1 MLLII
6 DYHKRNQKTSG
17 IGKLWVKIKW
27 DKAKMDR
34 FRLKNARVIIPRLET
49 LEVFV
54 NSKARRDESDNNT
67 DTDESE
73 ENKEDVF

>member
-1 MLLII
+1 M
-6 DYHKRNQKTSG
+6 
-17 IGKLWVKIKW
+17 KIKW

-34 FRLKNARVIIPRLET
+34 FRLKNARAIIPRLET

-73 ENKEDVF
+73 ENEEDVF

>member
-1 MLLII
+1 M
-6 DYHKRNQKTSG
+6 
-17 IGKLWVKIKW
+17 WVKIKW

-34 FRLKNARVIIPRLET
+34 FRLKNARVVIPRLET

-73 ENKEDVF
+73 ENEDDVF

>member
-1 MLLII
+1 M
-6 DYHKRNQKTSG
+6 
-17 IGKLWVKIKW
+17 WVKIKW

-73 ENKEDVF
+73 ENEEDVF

>member
-1 MLLII
+1 M
-6 DYHKRNQKTSG
+6 
-17 IGKLWVKIKW
+17 KIKW

-73 ENKEDVF
+73 ENEKDVF

>member
-1 MLLII
+1 M
-6 DYHKRNQKTSG
+6 
-17 IGKLWVKIKW
+17 KIKW

-34 FRLKNARVIIPRLET
+34 LGLKIKWDGAKMDRLGLKNVLET

-54 NSKARRDESDNNT
+54 NSKARRDKGDNNT

-73 ENKEDVF
+73 ENENDVF

>member
-1 MLLII
+1 
-6 DYHKRNQKTSG
+6 
-17 IGKLWVKIKW
+17 
-27 DKAKMDR
+27 MDR

-73 ENKEDVF
+73 ENEEDVFWIGQEGINGANANFVGF

>member
-1 MLLII
+1 M
-6 DYHKRNQKTSG
+6 
-17 IGKLWVKIKW
+17 KIKW

-34 FRLKNARVIIPRLET
+34 LGLKIKWDGAKMDRLGLKNVCVIILRLET

-54 NSKARRDESDNNT
+54 NSKARRDKGDNNT

-73 ENKEDVF
+73 ENENDVF

>member
-1 MLLII
+1 M
-6 DYHKRNQKTSG
+6 
-17 IGKLWVKIKW
+17 KIKW

-73 ENKEDVF
+73 ENEEDVF

>member
-1 MLLII
+1 
-6 DYHKRNQKTSG
+6 
-17 IGKLWVKIKW
+17 
-27 DKAKMDR
+27 MDR

-73 ENKEDVF
+73 ENEEDVF